1 MQWDLANE
9 YFLWEAFNKKVLR
22 GGGGVGR
29 NNLVTGNAILR

>member
-22 GGGGVGR
+22 GGGGEEQFSDR
-29 NNLVTGNAILR
+29 

>member
-22 GGGGVGR
+22 GGGGGEEQFSDR
-29 NNLVTGNAILR
+29 